1 MSTYNNDDSY
11 DTTGRRGAPSS
22 ADDSFA
28 NTSGGFGNE
37 SRGNTTSAQGIGG
50 TGTFDDQD
58 SGAYGG
64 SSTQESRG
72 FNTGNSVSYIHIT
85 CLDCS

>member
-11 DTTGRRGAPSS
+11 NTSGRRGAPSG

-28 NTSGGFGNE
+28 NTTGGFGNE
-37 SRGNTTSAQGIGG
+37 SRGNNTTGASGIGG
-50 TGTFDDQD
+50 TGAFDNQD

-64 SSTQESRG
+64 SSTQQSRG
-72 FNTGNSVSYIHIT
+72 FNTGNSVRYT
-85 CLDCS
+85 Y